1 MGISNRGHQIIH
13 FLGDLFFLV
22 FALWLTLVIRHLSLP
37 SLELFKEHLLPFSI
51 LFVVWVFVFYA
62 AGLYDKRVMILRKRL
77 PGTIFNV
84 QVVNVAIAVLFFYLF
99 PGLELT
105 PKTILF
111 IYLIVSFI
119 LILFWRTG
127 IDTLLRKRRKQR
139 VLLIGEGPDIDE
151 LAIEIN
157 ENLMYNME
165 VERIKLSDM
174 GSDFLKDYSMLIIDL
189 RDEEIRKRIPE
200 MYKLMI
206 SGTPVV
212 DAEKIYEDIFG
223 KVPLSSLEQQW
234 FLKDLSFYSHLVYDF
249 IKRVVDVVLS
259 FTAGLLSLTL
269 YPFIW
274 LAIKIDDGGPVFIV
288 QDRLGQGGKTI
299 KIFKFRSM
307 NCNDKGV
314 WVKDMDKRITR
325 VGRLLRKTRID
336 ELPQLYNVLR
346 GDISLIGPRPDIS
359 GLKCKLEK
367 EIPYYNIRTVVR
379 PGLSGW
385 AQVNQEKPPQSVEET
400 KERLMYDLYYI
411 KNRSLMLDLKIILR
425 TLGILA
431 SRSGV

>member
-37 SLELFKEHLLPFSI
+37 SLELFKEHLLPFSV
-51 LFVVWVFVFYA
+51 LFVVWVFVFYT

-127 IDTLLRKRRKQR
+127 IDTLLRKRKKQR

>member
-22 FALWLTLVIRHLSLP
+22 FALWFTLVIRHLSLP
-37 SLELFKEHLLPFSI
+37 SLELFKEHLLPFSV
-51 LFVVWVFVFYA
+51 LFVVWVFVFYT

-84 QVVNVAIAVLFFYLF
+84 QAVNVAIAVLFFYLF

-119 LILFWRTG
+119 LILFWRAG

-151 LAIEIN
+151 LAIEID

-200 MYKLMI
+200 MYKLMV

-212 DAEKIYEDIFG
+212 DAEKIYEDIFE

-274 LAIKIDDGGPVFIV
+274 LAIKIDDGGPVFII

-359 GLKCKLEK
+359 GLKCKLEE
-367 EIPYYNIRTVVR
+367 EILYYNIRTVVR

-411 KNRSLMLDLKIILR
+411 KNRSLMLDLKITLR

>member
-22 FALWLTLVIRHLSLP
+22 FALWFTLVIRHLSLP
-37 SLELFKEHLLPFSI
+37 SLELFKEHLLPFSV
-51 LFVVWVFVFYA
+51 LFVVWVFVFYT

-84 QVVNVAIAVLFFYLF
+84 QAVNVAIAVLFFYLF

-212 DAEKIYEDIFG
+212 DAEKIYEDIFE

-274 LAIKIDDGGPVFIV
+274 LAIKIDDGGPVFII

-367 EIPYYNIRTVVR
+367 EILYYNIRTVVR

-411 KNRSLMLDLKIILR
+411 KNRSLMLDLKITLR

>member
-165 VERIKLSDM
+165 VERIKPSDM

-259 FTAGLLSLTL
+259 FTVGLLSLTL

-274 LAIKIDDGGPVFIV
+274 LAIKIDDGGPVFII